1 MYSYLNK
8 KAEEIKKNWTEESYA
23 EFAKICLAQ
32 VILFNRKRSGE
43 AERMTVKG
51 FHDSKR
57 GGHVDPVVKDTLSEF
72 EKHLCKTHLR
82 VEILGK
88 KGRKVPVLLT
98 KAMQTNIELLL
109 KKRSSD

>member
-1 MYSYLNK
+1 MPNLPK
-8 KAEEIKKNWTEESYA
+8 FVWP
-23 EFAKICLAQ
+23 
-32 VILFNRKRSGE
+32 SGE

-109 KKRSSD
+109 KKRSSDSEYLFARAKNSCSHYRWF